1 MCSAF
6 QVEREFLAGGM
17 VPSDHLMIHTGS
29 LLQADGA
36 FLILDTRDILAEP
49 GAWKGLVR
57 TLRIGR
63 LALLSFYPGV
73 PHPLV
78 PQPAA
83 IPRAITEPPRT
94 QAARRRGQGFLHA
107 RTMPQAQRPTHFA
120 REAGEL
126 QRVVRRARLT

>member
-17 VPSDHLMIHTGS
+17 VPSDHLMLHTGS

-83 IPRAITEPPRT
+83 IPRATTELPW
-94 QAARRRGQGFLHA
+94 
-107 RTMPQAQRPTHFA
+107 
-120 REAGEL
+120 
-126 QRVVRRARLT
+126 ARLPACSDNAAGTAPYPLRPRGR